1 MGQKNFLSLYKR
13 SIGYYKMLSHKIEDI
28 NKMVNFIFNRLKL
41 RFEIYE
47 EMGEIFYDNTKLAH

>member
-1 MGQKNFLSLYKR
+1 
-13 SIGYYKMLSHKIEDI
+13 MLSHKIEDI